1 MQQAT
6 MPLTA
11 EQILEQ
17 LRALST
23 AERLRVAEQIVREAA
38 DEATPDA
45 TAAAMPIW
53 SDESDDDF
61 DAFQTGLN
69 QLRVADVWRTG
80 DEPGP
85 R

>member
-6 MPLTA
+6 VPLTA
-11 EQILEQ
+11 GQILEQ
-17 LRALST
+17 LRAPST

-45 TAAAMPIW
+45 AATATPIW
-53 SDESDDDF
+53 SDESDHDF
-61 DAFQTGLN
+61 DAFQTALK

>member
-1 MQQAT
+1 MQQQAV
-6 MPLTA
+6 PLTA
-11 EQILEQ
+11 KQILEQ
-17 LRALST
+17 LRGLST

-38 DEATPDA
+38 DEAAPDA
-45 TAAAMPIW
+45 SAAAKPIW

-61 DAFQTGLN
+61 DAFQTALE